1 MSQSLRDQLIKA
13 GLASAGQA
21 RKAERQQRA
30 EQHQTRTTKGQD
42 PARDQTARQPGGKTG
57 RSAAGAGHTEQEQ
70 TSPGTSAVQ
79 STAPSQ
85 PSAPAQSARDR
96 ARQQRAEKAAHDRAL
111 QHAQNAKAA
120 EKALRAELK
129 QLIHAHD
136 QRVKTTSDED
146 VPYNFVHG
154 KRVKRIYV
162 PRAQQAMLSSG
173 QLVIVNDDGRY
184 HLITPDI
191 AERVRARD
199 PKRIIA
205 AHDGVKPA
213 DDATPAPGSDEEY
226 YAKFQVPDDLDW

>member
-13 GLASAGQA
+13 GLASAPQA

-30 EQHQTRTTKGQD
+30 EQQQSRAAKGQNKQGAKPSD
-42 PARDQTARQPGGKTG
+42 RTERAGPGPEGAKSDHTAAAASAAPSSATAGE
-57 RSAAGAGHTEQEQ
+57 RSARE
-70 TSPGTSAVQ
+70 
-79 STAPSQ
+79 
-85 PSAPAQSARDR
+85 R
-96 ARQQRAEKAAHDRAL
+96 ARQQRAEKAAHDREL
-111 QHAQNAKAA
+111 QRAQNAKAA

-136 QRVKTTSDED
+136 QRAKTSSDDD
-146 VPYNFVHG
+146 VPYNFLHG

-162 PRAQQAMLSSG
+162 PKAQQALLSSG

-184 HLITPDI
+184 HLITPEI

-205 AHDGVKPA
+205 AHEGTRPA
-213 DDATPAPGSDEEY
+213 DDAAPEPGSDAEY
-226 YAKFQVPDDLDW
+226 YARFQVPDDLDW

>member
-13 GLASAGQA
+13 GLASAPQA

-30 EQHQTRTTKGQD
+30 EQHQTRAARGQD
-42 PARDQTARQPGGKTG
+42 KPGARPDRAAPGPGALKPEHATAGAASPMPGTAAPGTAAPAE
-57 RSAAGAGHTEQEQ
+57 RSARE
-70 TSPGTSAVQ
+70 
-79 STAPSQ
+79 
-85 PSAPAQSARDR
+85 R
-96 ARQQRAEKAAHDRAL
+96 ARQQRAEKAAHDREL
-111 QHAQNAKAA
+111 QRAQNAKAA

-136 QRVKTTSDED
+136 QRVKTTSDDD

-162 PRAQQAMLSSG
+162 PKAQQALLSSG

-184 HLITPDI
+184 HLITPEI

-205 AHDGVKPA
+205 AHNEEKPA
-213 DDATPAPGSDEEY
+213 GDAMPAPGSDEEY
-226 YAKFQVPDDLDW
+226 YARFQVPDDLDW